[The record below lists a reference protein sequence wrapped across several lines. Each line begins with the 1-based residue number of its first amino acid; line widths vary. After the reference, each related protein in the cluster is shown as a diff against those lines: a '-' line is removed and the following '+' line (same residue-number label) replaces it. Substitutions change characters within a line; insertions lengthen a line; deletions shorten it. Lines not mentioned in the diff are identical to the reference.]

1 MPWNGSGSFSRTSGQ
16 HTGAT
21 TWQDTHAAGRKMR
34 DDDFDA
40 HDNDIA
46 AGIQNCLTK
55 DGQNAPTGPL
65 PMGGQKHTNVGNASA
80 RNQYAAYGQVLD
92 AAGAFVDAAGVAGTA
107 NAITL
112 TPDTAITAY
121 SAGMQFRFIVE
132 TTNTGAVTVD
142 VSGVGP
148 KSIFKAGAQQLA
160 AGDIKD
166 GDVVSILYDG
176 TQFYLVSGTADQVVL
191 TEAAYTALATK
202 VAGRFY
208 FTT

>member
-1 MPWNGSGSFSRTSGQ
+1 MPWNGSGEFSRDNQQFQGPVL
-16 HTGAT
+16 
-21 TWQDTHAAGRKMR
+21 WQDTHAANRNIR
-34 DDDFDA
+34 DDD
-40 HDNDIA
+40 HDEHDEDLA
-46 AGIQNCLTK
+46 LGIQACLTK
-55 DGQNAPTGPL
+55 NGENEPTGDL
-65 PMGGQKHTNVGNASA
+65 PMGGNKHTNVGNATA

-92 AAGAFVDAAGVAGTA
+92 AAGAFVGAAGVAGTA
-107 NAITL
+107 DAITL
-112 TPDTAITAY
+112 TPSTAITAY
-121 SAGMQFRFIVE
+121 AAGMQFRFVVE

-148 KSIFKAGAQQLA
+148 KSILKAGGQELV

-176 TQFYLVSGTADQVVL
+176 TQFYLVGGTADQVVL

>member
-1 MPWNGSGSFSRTSGQ
+1 
-16 HTGAT
+16 
-21 TWQDTHAAGRKMR
+21 
-34 DDDFDA
+34 
-40 HDNDIA
+40 
-46 AGIQNCLTK
+46 
-55 DGQNAPTGPL
+55 
-65 PMGGQKHTNVGNASA
+65 MGGQKHTNVGNASA

-208 FTT
+208 YTT

>member
-1 MPWNGSGSFSRTSGQ
+1 
-16 HTGAT
+16 
-21 TWQDTHAAGRKMR
+21 MR
-34 DDDFDA
+34 DDDFDV

-46 AGIQNCLTK
+46 EGIQNCLTK

-65 PMGGQKHTNVGNASA
+65 PMGGQKHTNVGNATA

-92 AAGAFVDAAGVAGTA
+92 AAGEFIPPARVAGTA

-112 TPDTAITAY
+112 SPSTAITAY
-121 SAGMQFRFIVE
+121 TSGMQFRFIVE

-142 VSGVGP
+142 VSAVSP
-148 KSIFKAGAQQLA
+148 KKILKAGGQELA
-160 AGDIKD
+160 GGDIKD

-176 TQFYLVSGTADQVVL
+176 TQFYLIGGIADQQVL
-191 TEAAYTALATK
+191 TEAAYNALATK

-208 FTT
+208 YTT